1 MDKRVKV
8 SILER
13 WSMCYLKYNYRENI
27 TPQPHDS
34 TLTANTTNQP
44 HQPTPAQENSTKTSP
59 ETHINQYSNEI
70 AKNYLKINKKPNY

>member
-1 MDKRVKV
+1 MEV
-8 SILER
+8 
-13 WSMCYLKYNYRENI
+13 YI

-44 HQPTPAQENSTKTSP
+44 HQPTYPTTAAQENSTKTSP